1 MTSMIRDFSNFA
13 AHQRPIIGDT
23 KTSTQQEDHMGWL
36 VCDGRTLKVADFY
49 MLWSVIGY
57 KFGGSGATFNV
68 PKAQGMIPG
77 FQGMGTDVNLS
88 TNTFALGSIIGEYA
102 HRLTIAEMPTHN
114 HGVSGAGTT
123 GNDQTSTITTGI
135 TATDS
140 GHTHGLDIANNGVTS
155 DVGTA
160 NVVVNGGTDRSTA
173 SNNANITISDPRH
186 SHTIYAAGG
195 SNYHNNVQPT
205 LVIGNMFMFCGK
217 TNYPAFAFPQKS
229 KSILW

>member
-77 FQGMGTDVNLS
+77 FQGQGTDVNLS
-88 TNTFALGSIIGEYA
+88 TNTFALGSIIGEYV
-102 HRLTIAEMPTHN
+102 HTLSIAEMPTHN
-114 HGVSGAGTT
+114 HGVGGGS
-123 GNDQTSTITTGI
+123 NTSTINTGI

-140 GHTHGLDIANNGVTS
+140 GHTHGYTAPSGTNTTSQYGGVGNISVDT
-155 DVGTA
+155 GTTTA
-160 NVVVNGGTDRSTA
+160 TTA
-173 SNNANITISDPRH
+173 SGNANININDPRH
-186 SHTIYAAGG
+186 SHVIYSSGN
-195 SNYHNNVQPT
+195 SNAHNNVQPT
-205 LVIGNMFMFCGK
+205 LVIGNMFMYSGK

>member
-1 MTSMIRDFSNFA
+1 MTSMIRDYSNFS

-77 FQGMGTDVNLS
+77 FQGQGTDVNLS

-123 GNDQTSTITTGI
+123 GSDQTMSTLITLN
-135 TATDS
+135 DP
-140 GHTHGLDIANNGVTS
+140 GHTHGLDLANNGVGS
-155 DVGTA
+155 GVGTA
-160 NVVVNGGTDRSTA
+160 NVVVGGATDTSTA
-173 SNNANITISDPRH
+173 SANANITLNNPTH

-195 SNYHNNVQPT
+195 SNYHNNIQPT
-205 LVIGNMFMFCGK
+205 LVIGNMFMYSGK

>member
-1 MTSMIRDFSNFA
+1 MTSLVREFSNFS

-57 KFGGSGATFNV
+57 KFGGSGTTFRIPN
-68 PKAQGMIPG
+68 AGGMIPG

-88 TNTFALGSIIGEYA
+88 TNTFALGSIVGEYV
-102 HRLTIAEMPTHN
+102 HTLSIAEMPTHN
-114 HGVSGAGTT
+114 HGVSGGS
-123 GNDQTSTITTGI
+123 NTSTINTGISLTDPGHAHSYQNQPNLVSPAVSATTTDVADNVNVNQTTGTSVTGI
-135 TATDS
+135 T
-140 GHTHGLDIANNGVTS
+140 
-155 DVGTA
+155 
-160 NVVVNGGTDRSTA
+160 VN
-173 SNNANITISDPRH
+173 DPRH

-205 LVIGNMFMFCGK
+205 LVIGNMFVYSGK